1 MALSTLQTP
10 RLTLRPYRLADTADL
25 VRLAGTREV
34 AAMTLRI
41 PHPYTEHDA
50 VEFITS
56 CRADFEL
63 GRSARFA
70 IALRESGEFCG
81 GIGLR
86 IMSEHRRAELGYWLG
101 VPYWGKGYATEA
113 SQEILRFGFE
123 TLKLRRIYAS
133 YVTENP
139 TSGRVLEKIGMRYE
153 GILRSHIC
161 KWDVFH
167 DLVFY
172 GILHD
177 EFRARSS

>member
-70 IALRESGEFCG
+70 IALRESGEFC
-81 GIGLR
+81 
-86 IMSEHRRAELGYWLG
+86 ELGYWLG

-139 TSGRVLEKIGMRYE
+139 ASGRVLEKIGMRYE